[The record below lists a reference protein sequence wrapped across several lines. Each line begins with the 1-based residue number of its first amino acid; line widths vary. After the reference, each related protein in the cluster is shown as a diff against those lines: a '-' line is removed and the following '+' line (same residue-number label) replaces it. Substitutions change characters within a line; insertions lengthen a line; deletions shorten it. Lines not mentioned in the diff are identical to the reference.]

1 MGQNPSFFPVL
12 LLFNNGFMTVRVRIK
27 GEGLH
32 TLAGVASCEGWG
44 TLTLVFTPKI
54 ILLFLIIFA
63 FLIFLAFYF
72 CFVLIRFAICVT

>member
-1 MGQNPSFFPVL
+1 MLVEGND
-12 LLFNNGFMTVRVRIK
+12 GKAVRVRVK

-54 ILLFLIIFA
+54 ILLFFD
-63 FLIFLAFYF
+63 YF
-72 CFVLIRFAICVT
+72 CFFDFFSILFLLCFD

>member
-54 ILLFLIIFA
+54 ILLFFD
-63 FLIFLAFYF
+63 YF
-72 CFVLIRFAICVT
+72 CFFDFFSILFLLCFISFAFCVT